1 LKTHWYK
8 ELLTKIKKLRYQK
21 KVASF
26 FCLQLSLKAFTLGA
40 LSLLT
45 NKINCMKRLKKTKA
59 KLHPDEVI
67 VGKGVPD
74 RMLNQEKIKKLGK
87 TKSRTKAKRKK

>member
-1 LKTHWYK
+1 
-8 ELLTKIKKLRYQK
+8 
-21 KVASF
+21 
-26 FCLQLSLKAFTLGA
+26 
-40 LSLLT
+40 
-45 NKINCMKRLKKTKA
+45 MKRLKKTKA